1 MSATPPAYKNTVVIC
16 MIIAALGVAVWFNYY
31 IKVKQERIS
40 PRLPMQARV
49 EQDMILTDQDGKER
63 RFKELQGKV
72 WVVTWLF
79 TKCSFG
85 CAGLAIE
92 FQSLQKEFA
101 NEPNFALVSVTVD
114 PAEDTPPVLKN
125 WTTAQG
131 FTGDNWWFVTGEEK
145 PLVDYMDKYFELK
158 RELNVNISKEG
169 PQDKYRHTM
178 AFRLVDAKGNIRG
191 ERYYPFSEL
200 NQGRYFP
207 RDIREDIR
215 QLLDEAKIQD

>member
-1 MSATPPAYKNTVVIC
+1 MSTPLPAQKSAPPAHKNTVLIC
-16 MIIAALGVAVWFNYY
+16 MIIAALGIAVWFNYY

-40 PRLPMQARV
+40 PRLPMQSRI
-49 EQDMILTDQDGKER
+49 EQDILLTDQDGRER
-63 RFKELQGKV
+63 RFGELKGKV

-85 CAGLAIE
+85 CAGLAVE
-92 FQSLQKEFA
+92 FQSLQKEFGSD
-101 NEPNFALVSVTVD
+101 PNFALVSVTVD
-114 PAEDTPPVLKN
+114 PAEDTPQALKT

-145 PLVDYMDKYFELK
+145 PLAY
-158 RELNVNISKEG
+158 
-169 PQDKYRHTM
+169 
-178 AFRLVDAKGNIRG
+178 RLVDAKGNIRG

-200 NQGRYFP
+200 NGGRYFP

-215 QLLDEAKIQD
+215 QLLDEAKVQD